1 MVLYMRRLQIQLD
14 DATYEALRH
23 RAFEGRQSLAAT
35 IRELLGHALTPQQRK
50 RKLRLEDFTF
60 IGSFASGSPNRVSE
74 EHDEVL
80 GEGRW

>member
-1 MVLYMRRLQIQLD
+1 MKRLQIQLD
-14 DATYEALRH
+14 EATYKALR
-23 RAFEGRQSLAAT
+23 RQAFEKHQSLAAT
-35 IRELLGHALTPQQRK
+35 VREVLGQALLSLPPK

-74 EHDEVL
+74 EHDEIL